1 MKLLTKL
8 SSVVL
13 MTVVFFTFSCQQ
25 KEQDNTP
32 KPEKVSAE
40 VLTQIKAMGFSTE
53 GVLKTDDGYIVE
65 NDIFIPTRRL
75 GEKAERRVLL
85 RAGQEEQYRTTNVVN
100 SNGGRLIKVYIGTNF
115 NSTYVAAVNEA
126 IARYNELNLDLTFQ
140 RTTNSSEADIKV
152 TRLSWFL
159 ELFGVLGSAGF
170 PENGNPFGEIKLSG
184 RLSYGVDGIATVMA
198 HEMGHCIGFR
208 HTDYFDRSISCGGST
223 NDEGDG
229 GVGAIQIPGT
239 PSGASVSAGS
249 WMLACFAGSNRDFNA
264 DDVTALN
271 WMYKG
276 NF

>member
-1 MKLLTKL
+1 MKVLTKL
-8 SSVVL
+8 SSAVL
-13 MTVVFFTFSCQQ
+13 MAVVFFTFSCQQ
-25 KEQDNTP
+25 KEQNNTP
-32 KPEKVSAE
+32 TPEKVPAE
-40 VLTQIKAMGFSTE
+40 VLTQIKAMGFSTKD
-53 GVLKTDDGYIVE
+53 VLKAKDGYIVE

-85 RAGQEEQYRTTNVVN
+85 RAGQEEQYRTTNIVN
-100 SNGGRLIKVYIGTNF
+100 TNGGRLIKVYIGTNF
-115 NSTYVAAVNEA
+115 NSTYVAAVEEA
-126 IARYNELNLDLTFQ
+126 ISRYNELNLDLSFE
-140 RTTNSSEADIKV
+140 RTTNSSEAEIKV

-159 ELFGVLGSAGF
+159 EFFGVLGSAGF

-184 RLSYGVDGIATVMA
+184 RLNYGVDGIATVMA

-239 PSGASVSAGS
+239 PSGASVAAGS
-249 WMLACFAGSNRDFNA
+249 WMLACSGGGNRDFNA

-271 WMYKG
+271 WMYKN

>member
-1 MKLLTKL
+1 MNVLTKL
-8 SSVVL
+8 SSVVV
-13 MTVVFFTFSCQQ
+13 MAIVFFTFSCQQ
-25 KEQDNTP
+25 KEQTNNPT
-32 KPEKVSAE
+32 PEKVSAE
-40 VLTQIKAMGFSTE
+40 VLTQIKAMGFSTQNVFKAE
-53 GVLKTDDGYIVE
+53 GGYIVE

-75 GEKAERRVLL
+75 GEKPERRVLL

-100 SNGGRLIKVYIGTNF
+100 TNGGRLIKVYIGTNF
-115 NSTYVAAVNEA
+115 NSTYVAAVDEA
-126 IARYNELNLDLTFQ
+126 ISRYNTLNLDISFQ
-140 RTTNSSEADIKV
+140 RTTNSSEAEIKV

-184 RLSYGVDGIATVMA
+184 RLNYGVDGIATVMA

-239 PSGASVSAGS
+239 PSGASVAAGS
-249 WMLACFAGSNRDFNA
+249 WMLACSGGGNRDFNA

-271 WMYKG
+271 WMYKN

>member
-1 MKLLTKL
+1 MNVLTKL
-8 SSVVL
+8 SSVVV
-13 MTVVFFTFSCQQ
+13 MAIVFFAFSCQQ
-25 KEQDNTP
+25 KEQTNNPT
-32 KPEKVSAE
+32 PEKVPAE
-40 VLTQIKAMGFSTE
+40 VLTQIKAMGFSTQD
-53 GVLKTDDGYIVE
+53 VLKAEGGYIVE

-75 GEKAERRVLL
+75 GEKPERRVLL

-100 SNGGRLIKVYIGTNF
+100 TNGGRLIKVYIGTNF
-115 NSTYVAAVNEA
+115 NSTYVAAVDEA
-126 IARYNELNLDLTFQ
+126 IARYNNLNLDMSFQ
-140 RTTNSSEADIKV
+140 RTTNSSEAEIKV

-184 RLSYGVDGIATVMA
+184 RLTYGVDGIATVMA

-208 HTDYFDRSISCGGST
+208 HTDYFDRSISCGGAT

-239 PSGASVSAGS
+239 PSGASVAAGS
-249 WMLACFAGSNRDFNA
+249 WMLACSGGGNRDFNA

-271 WMYKG
+271 WMYKN

>member
-32 KPEKVSAE
+32 QPEKVSAE
-40 VLTQIKAMGFSTE
+40 ALTQIKAMGFSTE

-75 GEKAERRVLL
+75 GEKAERSVLL

-223 NDEGDG
+223 NNEGDG